1 MFKIDYDNKITMVLG
16 DTGVIRMRIRNYVLS
31 QGDEV
36 RFAIVNKANPS
47 ILLCQHSDKKIVL
60 EKQVTKFEKDGSARI
75 IIYPDDTENLQ
86 PGKYLYEIQVKT
98 KDGRVDTVVPLA
110 SFRLMD
116 GSIQGEFGQTTPS
129 EIELRFERIE
139 NEIIPELGNRITN
152 VEKEIDSVSSSLDN
166 IMNVNVATFGAIP
179 NGIDD
184 NSIAF
189 QNAFNYAK
197 EKGITRVLIPEG
209 KYNFNKT
216 VNVPNG
222 LTIEG
227 IGNVELFSSLNE
239 YVGVNVERHRCIFY
253 FGAEYE
259 EDNYTGTSGEYL
271 MKLPIAINEVGND
284 NLNTNTLTIPSSY
297 TTVDG
302 RVLKQ
307 SMPPLKVGDEIRVV
321 SYNNWMGRSLQGEF
335 HKITNINGSTITLE
349 KPLKYKTDISI
360 DSPWRKL
367 YQTEPDSLGFYT
379 DNGVRPNVLNYP
391 YQGFYKIKPCTNKL
405 KNLKFKDGSRKGWSC
420 LFLGAKDSIIDN
432 CEFDISL
439 WFMDCQDMVIK
450 NSKLNNVKHWLGN
463 GGSGLEVYNCIFNN
477 GILTLE
483 EGCND
488 YKVHSNT
495 FVKNTS
501 SSYDSPILA
510 YSKSRN
516 GVIENNVIYSTAN
529 MGIDIVNSAG
539 NHSIRYNK
547 INTTNTAV
555 FMQTSTSKIDLECYI
570 NDNIIDW
577 TRNFCFAV
585 KSNGQ
590 GVLNG
595 GLTDNILLGDSK
607 NSFLKEGSTEVN
619 ITVENKDK
627 NGKIVTALK
636 TVNPP
641 SKGSYFKGDIVIID
655 GVYFKCTNGG
665 NFNRNVTGLTITVS
679 NLSPIATVNDTSKL
693 KIGDIVNANGIP
705 GIYKIINIYDN
716 KIELFPTP
724 RANVTNGSLFLTGTP
739 KFEII

>member
-1 MFKIDYDNKITMVLG
+1 MNIQNLVLDINKKPFQTITANVGEVASRFVKISIVDKSIPVDL
-16 DTGVIRMRIRNYVLS
+16 TGVTVSIYAKKPDGKKVFNNVTIEDKTNGIILAELTS
-31 QGDEV
+31 QILAVEGLVKLTLLLVKNDSKLCSKQFLLNV
-36 RFAIVNKANPS
+36 DSTIV
-47 ILLCQHSDKKIVL
+47 
-60 EKQVTKFEKDGSARI
+60 
-75 IIYPDDTENLQ
+75 DDTAIESTNEFTALTTAL
-86 PGKYLYEIQVKT
+86 GKVNNI
-98 KDGRVDTVVPLA
+98 D
-110 SFRLMD
+110 S
-116 GSIQGEFGQTTPS
+116 
-129 EIELRFERIE
+129 RFESI
-139 NEIIPELGNRITN
+139 N
-152 VEKEIDSVSSSLDN
+152 SSLDN
-166 IMNVNVATFGAIP
+166 IMNVSVSTFGTIT

-197 EKGITRVLIPEG
+197 ENGITRVIIPEG

-216 VNVPNG
+216 VNVPSG

-227 IGNVELFSSLNE
+227 IGNVELFNSLNE

-253 FGAEYE
+253 FGAEYD
-259 EDNYTGTSGEYL
+259 EDEYTGTSGEYL
-271 MKLPIAINEVGND
+271 MKLPTAINEVGND

-302 RVLKQ
+302 RVLNQ
-307 SMPPLKVGDEIRVV
+307 SIPSLKVGDEIRVV
-321 SYNNWMGRSLQGEF
+321 SYNNWMGRSLQGEY
-335 HKITNINGSTITLE
+335 HKIATVNGSTITLE
-349 KPLKYKTDISI
+349 KPLKYKTDISEN
-360 DSPWRKL
+360 SVWRTL

-391 YQGFYKIKPCTNKL
+391 YQGFYKVKPCTNTL
-405 KNLKFKDGSRKGWSC
+405 KNLKFKQGSVRRWSC
-420 LFLGAKDSIIDN
+420 LFLGAKDTIIDN

-483 EGCND
+483 EGCNN
-488 YKVHSNT
+488 YKIHSNT
-495 FVKNTS
+495 FIKDTLS
-501 SSYDSPILA
+501 SSDSPILV

-516 GVIENNVIYSTAN
+516 GIIENNIIYSTAN
-529 MGIDIVNSAG
+529 RGIDIVNCTG
-539 NHSIRYNK
+539 NHLVRYNK
-547 INTTNTAV
+547 LNTTNTSV
-555 FMQTSTSKIDLECYI
+555 FIQTSTSKLDLECSI
-570 NDNIIDW
+570 SDNIIDW
-577 TRNFCFAV
+577 TRNFCFTV

-590 GVLNG
+590 GVLTG
-595 GLTDNILLGDSK
+595 SLTDNILLGESK
-607 NSFLKEGSTEVN
+607 NSYLKEGGTEVN

-627 NGKIVTALK
+627 NGKVVTALK

-665 NFNRNVTGLTITVS
+665 NFNRNVTGLTITVT

-705 GIYKIINIYDN
+705 GVYKIINIYDN

-724 RANVTNGSLFLTGTP
+724 RANVTNGALFLTGSP
-739 KFEII
+739 SFEVI